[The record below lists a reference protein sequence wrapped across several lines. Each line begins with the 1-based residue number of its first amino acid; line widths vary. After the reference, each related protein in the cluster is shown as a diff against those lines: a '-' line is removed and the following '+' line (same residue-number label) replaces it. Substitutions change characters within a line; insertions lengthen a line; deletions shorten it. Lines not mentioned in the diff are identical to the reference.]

1 MGKPTIKYYKWQFS
15 IAMLN
20 YQRLLTV
27 ALHLCKDML
36 KTTAK
41 AVQKKALLGWTVLIL
56 TGRRAKMT
64 HRHSLQ
70 PLFFGLANQK
80 KLHFHSTKW
89 SKKGTPWNCHEE
101 GKKDWSAPKPH
112 VWWTLYQRCFSQ
124 MSTPPRAVSG
134 RAGCLCSCLR
144 VCAND
149 CKCSIYIYIYH
160 CHIYIINI
168 YIWHS
173 STFKFMSYIM

>member
-36 KTTAK
+36 KTTAR
-41 AVQKKALLGWTVLIL
+41 AVQKKALLGWTVPIL

-70 PLFFGLANQK
+70 PLFFGLAKQK
-80 KLHFHSTKW
+80 NFISTARKC
-89 SKKGTPWNCHEE
+89 SKERTPCNCH
-101 GKKDWSAPKPH
+101 KKRTRRQNSSVPKPH
-112 VWWTLYQRCFSQ
+112 VRCAFYQRGFLQ

-134 RAGCLCSCLR
+134 RAGCFR
-144 VCAND
+144 YKWAVFN
-149 CKCSIYIYIYH
+149 KRI
-160 CHIYIINI
+160 
-168 YIWHS
+168 
-173 STFKFMSYIM
+173 

>member
-41 AVQKKALLGWTVLIL
+41 AVQKKALLGWTVPIL

-70 PLFFGLANQK
+70 PLFFGLAKQK
-80 KLHFHSTKW
+80 NFISTAGNAR
-89 SKKGTPWNCHEE
+89 KKEHHVIAT
-101 GKKDWSAPKPH
+101 KKEPEDRIQVCRNLTFDALSTREVFYKC
-112 VWWTLYQRCFSQ
+112 QRRHARF
-124 MSTPPRAVSG
+124 PVG
-134 RAGCLCSCLR
+134 RDVLGI
-144 VCAND
+144 NGQ
-149 CKCSIYIYIYH
+149 CSIKGYNTIYRVNTIKS
-160 CHIYIINI
+160 IGDSVQV
-168 YIWHS
+168 WPV
-173 STFKFMSYIM
+173 